1 MNVVINKGKAKG
13 TIIAP
18 PSKSVAHRMLICG
31 GLANAKSTITGIN
44 NSEDVQATLDCLAAI
59 GVQYTHKGDVLEI
72 TGREVKKNKQIQEF
86 FCRESGATL
95 RFFIPLA
102 LLTGKKS
109 IFYGTQNLLSRFTK
123 VFARSKTL
131 CLSRKRKELFLK
143 VL

>member
-1 MNVVINKGKAKG
+1 MNVTINKGKAYG

-72 TGREVKKNKQIQEF
+72 TFSKDEKTTHEKEKNIKEK
-86 FCRESGATL
+86 L
-95 RFFIPLA
+95 
-102 LLTGKKS
+102 K
-109 IFYGTQNLLSRFTK
+109 NLFDN
-123 VFARSKTL
+123 
-131 CLSRKRKELFLK
+131 
-143 VL
+143 